1 MAKAPK
7 DPKDV
12 FTEITEDYKD
22 LFGEDLLS
30 IILYGS
36 AAGPGYRPGK
46 SDLNFMIVLSEEGI
60 EHLDRTFKTISKW
73 RKRNVAVPLFL
84 TRSYVETSLDVFPV
98 EYLNFQR
105 HHILVHGKDILMDL
119 TFQPEHVRLQCERE
133 IKGKLLLLREAYLE
147 TEGKGRALKEVIGR
161 SIQAFIAIF
170 GALLFLKEMEIPPE
184 PRNIL
189 GLGCRTFGI
198 DGVLFEKLLDI
209 KQEKIK
215 PDGRE
220 LNRLFGDYLRE
231 VRKLFKIVDT
241 LGE

>member
-7 DPKDV
+7 DPRDI
-12 FTEITEDYKD
+12 FIEITEDYKG
-22 LFGEDLLS
+22 LFGDDLLS
-30 IILYGS
+30 IVLYGS
-36 AAGPGYRPGK
+36 ATGPGYRPGK
-46 SDLNFMIVLSEEGI
+46 SDLNFMMVLSEEGI

-73 RKRNVAVPLFL
+73 RKKNVAVPLFL

-98 EYLNFQR
+98 EYLNMQ
-105 HHILVHGKDILMDL
+105 HNHIVVYGEDILTDL

-209 KQEKIK
+209 KQEKIR